1 MAEEKQIEGAENGA
15 ENIPQTSPVEESA
28 RAQGWVPKE
37 EFVGDEHRWVDAAEF
52 LRRGELFEK
61 IGHQSKKIKELEEA
75 IGHFKGHTKKVEEAA
90 YKRALE
96 DLRAQKKE
104 ALLEGDADKV
114 IEIDEKI
121 DEVREARTQ
130 IQQEPQQQAQQE
142 HPVFT
147 YWKTRNGWYDKHAD
161 MHSWA
166 DARGIQLRNEGA
178 DPMTV
183 LNTLEKE
190 VREKFSTRF
199 ENPNRSKAAAVEG
212 SSGRQGS
219 SPKSKYSPS
228 ADEVAIAKRFVRTG
242 LYKNEQE
249 YYDELAKMS
258 S

>member
-1 MAEEKQIEGAENGA
+1 MSEENQNDNASNEAPQLSPAEEQ
-15 ENIPQTSPVEESA
+15 A

-37 EFVGDEHRWVDAAEF
+37 EFDGDEHRWVDAGEF

-61 IGHQSKKIKELEEA
+61 IGHQSKKIKELEDA

-96 DLRAQKKE
+96 ELRAQKKE
-104 ALLEGDADKV
+104 ALIEGDADKV

-121 DEVREARTQ
+121 DEVRETRAQ
-130 IQQEPQQQAQQE
+130 SQENPQPQAQAE

-147 YWKTRNGWYDKHAD
+147 YWKTRNGWYERHAD

-166 DARGIQLRNEGA
+166 DTRGMQLREQGA

-190 VREKFSTRF
+190 VKEKFSNRF
-199 ENPNRSKAAAVEG
+199 ENPNRSKAANVEG
-212 SSGRQGS
+212 GSGRQGA
-219 SPKSKYSPS
+219 SPKSKYSPT
-228 ADEVAIAKRFVRTG
+228 ADEVSIAKRFVRTG